1 MIAVMALTTKRISR
15 RNLLRLA
22 FYSLPVL
29 AAAEGFCWEPHRLK
43 VRRRTLASGKP
54 THRLVHLSDL
64 HHKGDRAYLQRVVD
78 EVKRWS
84 PDFVCFTGDLMED
97 PKHLPEALKLLQGIG
112 SPIYGVPGNHDYGSG
127 ANFSDIAKAFAGTG
141 GAWLTD
147 RQTVTADGK
156 FSLIGSSWLQPPPFK
171 RERHC
176 KHILLFHYPALVDN
190 LTGQPFDLMLAGH
203 SHGGQVR
210 LPFIGPLILPHSV
223 GRYDLGMYQTPSGP
237 FHVSAG
243 IGWFHLPVRFNCR
256 PEITV
261 FEI

>member
-1 MIAVMALTTKRISR
+1 MNWKRINR
-15 RNLLRLA
+15 RLLLRLVV
-22 FYSLPVL
+22 YSLPAW
-29 AAAEGFCWEPHRLK
+29 AAADGFCWEPHRLRI
-43 VRRRTLASGKP
+43 RRRTLPAAKP

-64 HHKGDRAYLQRVVD
+64 HHKGDRAYLQRVVN
-78 EVKRWS
+78 EVNRLS
-84 PDFVCFTGDLMED
+84 PDLVCFTGDFVERAEF
-97 PKHLPEALKLLQGIG
+97 LPEALSLLQGIR
-112 SPIYGVPGNHDYGSG
+112 SPLYGVPGNHDYGSG
-127 ANFSDIAKAFAGTG
+127 ADFGEITKALTRTG
-141 GAWLTD
+141 GAWLAD
-147 RQTVTADGK
+147 RQGTTADGK
-156 FSLIGSSWLQPPPFK
+156 ISLIGSSWLRPPPFK

-190 LTGQPFDLMLAGH
+190 LAGQPFDLMLAGH

-210 LPFIGPLILPHSV
+210 LPFVGPLILPRSV

-243 IGWFHLPVRFNCR
+243 LGWFHIPVRFNCR